1 MELNNIFFAMR
12 KLITLFVLI
21 ALVVITSCEEYDG
34 KWRPMKVDK
43 QHLNFTAEGGEQSV
57 TLLNYSRWW
66 ISGGYE
72 SYDPTNGGY
81 TNYLYPTSTGGMDF
95 YTYDL
100 LDGGWYHVVVP
111 NNGQSNIIVI
121 TVDKNETGQVRQ
133 ATIVMTGGNVGTK
146 IQISQRES

>member
-1 MELNNIFFAMR
+1 
-12 KLITLFVLI
+12 
-21 ALVVITSCEEYDG
+21 
-34 KWRPMKVDK
+34 
-43 QHLNFTAEGGEQSV
+43 
-57 TLLNYSRWW
+57 
-66 ISGGYE
+66 
-72 SYDPTNGGY
+72 
-81 TNYLYPTSTGGMDF
+81 MDF